1 MKTELEIMSHIL
13 IPSEG
18 LERAYLYLT
27 RNDIPTSITLKL
39 NWQSE
44 PHSVSASLGL
54 NSHCGKFCSRSAN
67 LPPLASQRLTGMP
80 HCGSHQAP
88 NAPHP
93 HKHLLVQNEMAPPW
107 ICTHVV
113 THFKTCLCLQMW
125 IADPNSKPHPA
136 IWSCKDSSFWELL
149 TYIISLMEFV
159 ALIGCLS

>member
-27 RNDIPTSITLKL
+27 TNDIPTSITLKL

-54 NSHCGKFCSRSAN
+54 NSHCGKLCSRSAN

-80 HCGSHQAP
+80 NCVSHQAP

-125 IADPNSKPHPA
+125 IADPNSKPHLA
-136 IWSCKDSSFWELL
+136 IWSCKDSSF
-149 TYIISLMEFV
+149 
-159 ALIGCLS
+159 

>member
-1 MKTELEIMSHIL
+1 MSHIL

-113 THFKTCLCLQMW
+113 TT
-125 IADPNSKPHPA
+125 SKHVSVYRCGLLIQIQNPIQQYGHA
-136 IWSCKDSSFWELL
+136 RIQVSGSF
-149 TYIISLMEFV
+149 
-159 ALIGCLS
+159 